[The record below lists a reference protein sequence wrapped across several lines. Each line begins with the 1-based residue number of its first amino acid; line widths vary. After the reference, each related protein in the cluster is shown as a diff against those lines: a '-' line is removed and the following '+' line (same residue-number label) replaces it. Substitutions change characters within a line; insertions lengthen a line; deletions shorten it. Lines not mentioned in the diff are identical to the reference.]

1 MVDICSYKLEKWVY
15 CNGDESWKNDKSNLV
30 FETFGKKTC
39 KSICQTGIY
48 ERINDII
55 EKSDDD
61 HNDNAWP
68 ASLSERML
76 QIMKK
81 CCCKM
86 LLQRGAA
93 ASSCLGSAWKL
104 SVHTHTRTLYFPCV
118 LPLPFARSKIM
129 TANNILLSQEGNC
142 VFILIMSQFF
152 ECFNTLYSIFIL
164 SLFHFNMKTYFTSHV
179 VWFFKFSL

>member
-1 MVDICSYKLEKWVY
+1 MFRDIHWIRISYLFTMVDICSYKLEKWVY

-118 LPLPFARSKIM
+118 LPLPFARSKII
-129 TANNILLSQEGNC
+129 ARLKFLPDWDFLLDRK
-142 VFILIMSQFF
+142 FF
-152 ECFNTLYSIFIL
+152 SR
-164 SLFHFNMKTYFTSHV
+164 
-179 VWFFKFSL
+179 